1 MLKKSVAAVFML
13 ALMLVTNISSAA
25 SQQPLNLDQLLQQLQ
40 QGKFAQ
46 SQENQQR
53 EARFKAEAAAQ
64 ERLLR
69 EAMAEREQLEHLS
82 ERLERQFEANESE
95 LASLTDAL
103 TQRMGSLRELFGVL
117 QQVSSDTASK
127 LQSSLISAEY
137 PARHEALVQLAEK
150 MGRSSTLASMAEIE
164 SVWLALLQEMTE
176 SGKISQFTRQVT
188 LASGEQVARQ
198 VTRVGAFNLVADGK
212 YLELIPG
219 TDTVAELVRQPSQR
233 YLATIRHIELA
244 DSEIVEFALD
254 PTGGAILGLLVQAP
268 DLSERI
274 EQGGTVGYIILTL
287 GLLGLVLALNRL
299 VSLTRINGKVKRQMN
314 STKVSIDNPLGR
326 VMAVKDN
333 YPNVDTE
340 TLELKLSEAILHE
353 MPALQ
358 RHLTFI
364 KIISVVA
371 PLMGLLGT
379 VTGMI
384 NTFQA
389 ITLFG
394 TGDPK
399 LMAGGISQAL
409 VTTVQGLVVA
419 IPLTLLFATL
429 NTRSRNIIH
438 ILQEQASGIIA
449 ERSERE
455 Q

>member
-25 SQQPLNLDQLLQQLQ
+25 PQQPLNLDQLLQQLQ

-274 EQGGTVGYIILTL
+274 EQGGTVGYIILAL

>member
-25 SQQPLNLDQLLQQLQ
+25 PQQPLNLDQLLQQLQ

-117 QQVSSDTASK
+117 QQVSTDTASK

-274 EQGGTVGYIILTL
+274 EQGGTVGYIILIL

>member
-13 ALMLVTNISSAA
+13 VFMLVTNISSAA
-25 SQQPLNLDQLLQQLQ
+25 PQQPLNLDQLLQQLQ

>member
-25 SQQPLNLDQLLQQLQ
+25 PQQPLNLDQLLQQLQ

-95 LASLTDAL
+95 LASLTDTL

-137 PARHEALVQLAEK
+137 PARHEPLVQLAEK

-274 EQGGTVGYIILTL
+274 EQGGTVGYIILAL

>member
-13 ALMLVTNISSAA
+13 VLMLATNISSAA
-25 SQQPLNLDQLLQQLQ
+25 PQQPLNLDQLLQQLQ